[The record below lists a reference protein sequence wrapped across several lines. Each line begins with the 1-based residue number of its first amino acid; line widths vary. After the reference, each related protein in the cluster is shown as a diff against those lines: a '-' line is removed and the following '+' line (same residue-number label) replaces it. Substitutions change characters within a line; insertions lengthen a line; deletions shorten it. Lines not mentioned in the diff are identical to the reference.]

1 MMNATT
7 AQRKQMI
14 FRFDES
20 IISKLKYYAQREDKS
35 LNSYVE
41 SILKSDI
48 EHKES
53 LPKLVISNNLSENI
67 RRLSGVLA
75 GKVTGKDLENDD
87 RLAYLLGK

>member
-1 MMNATT
+1 MNATT
-7 AQRKQMI
+7 TQRKQMI

-20 IISKLKYYAQREDKS
+20 FVSKLKYYAQREDMS

-53 LPKLVISNNLSENI
+53 LPKLVIWPARSH
-67 RRLSGVLA
+67 
-75 GKVTGKDLENDD
+75 GKIWKMMTGLLICLGNEKDIP
-87 RLAYLLGK
+87 GH